1 MQVQTVVPGGIW
13 GLWVLAHCGRLYQMF
28 QLCLKNKIGKGVN
41 CLVNVLTVVFL
52 WLVIGELVGG
62 NWTGE
67 VDMKEERT
75 QDERLSCI
83 NDKDLGEG
91 TSLEAK

>member
-1 MQVQTVVPGGIW
+1 
-13 GLWVLAHCGRLYQMF
+13 
-28 QLCLKNKIGKGVN
+28 
-41 CLVNVLTVVFL
+41 
-52 WLVIGELVGG
+52 
-62 NWTGE
+62 
-67 VDMKEERT
+67 MKEERT